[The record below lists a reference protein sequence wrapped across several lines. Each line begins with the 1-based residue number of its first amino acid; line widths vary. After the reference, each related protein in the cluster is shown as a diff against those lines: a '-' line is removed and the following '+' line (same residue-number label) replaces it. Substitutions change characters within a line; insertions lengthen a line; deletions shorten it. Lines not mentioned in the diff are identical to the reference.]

1 VNILVVLAAFV
12 ATGIPWVE
20 ALTIVM
26 AVGLFKGWRSAIVG
40 VVGAFLVLIV
50 VVGIF
55 GVTAAAYLDTSL
67 VHLLVGVFLLLFGLK
82 WLHKA
87 ILRTGG
93 VKSMPN
99 EAKAFEAAR
108 EKLTAGGERG
118 LGLDWGAAA
127 TSFSGVFMEGLEV
140 VFIVLALGGLYSV
153 PSVLTG
159 TAASLVAVGALG
171 AVVRGPLTQV
181 PENAIKYVVGLF
193 LTSFGTLFAGQGV
206 GVSWWHQDLAVL
218 PLIGIYGVASLVF
231 VLILRREP
239 RARGAGNPVLGVVRA
254 GVLRVWNLFV
264 DDGALTP
271 VAIASVLL
279 AAVVVD
285 RFEGQR
291 MLASGLLVV
300 GVLLAVIVG
309 IVGPA
314 RARKPKPKP
323 APKPADVPTDK
334 ELHAVR
340 N

>member
-1 VNILVVLAAFV
+1 MNILVVLAAFV
-12 ATGIPWVE
+12 ATGVPWVE

-40 VVGAFLVLIV
+40 VVGAFLVLV
-50 VVGIF
+50 AVVGIF
-55 GVTAAAYLDTSL
+55 GVTAAAYLDTSI

-108 EKLTAGGERG
+108 EKLTASGERG
-118 LGLDWGAAA
+118 LALDWGAAA

-159 TAASLVAVGALG
+159 TGASLVAVGALG

-181 PENAIKYVVGLF
+181 PENAIKYAVGLF

-206 GVSWWHQDLAVL
+206 GVAWWHQDLAVL

-231 VLILRREP
+231 VLMLRREP
-239 RARGAGNPVLGVVRA
+239 RPRGPGNVVFRLIRA
-254 GVLRVWNLFV
+254 ALLRVWNLFV

-271 VAIASVLL
+271 VAIGAVLV

-291 MLASGLLVV
+291 MLAAGLLVL
-300 GVLLAVIVG
+300 GVLLAVTVG

-314 RARKPKPKP
+314 RARKPKQ
-323 APKPADVPTDK
+323 AQESADLQTDK
-334 ELHAVR
+334 ELQAVR

>member
-1 VNILVVLAAFV
+1 
-12 ATGIPWVE
+12 
-20 ALTIVM
+20 
-26 AVGLFKGWRSAIVG
+26 
-40 VVGAFLVLIV
+40 
-50 VVGIF
+50 
-55 GVTAAAYLDTSL
+55 
-67 VHLLVGVFLLLFGLK
+67 
-82 WLHKA
+82 
-87 ILRTGG
+87 
-93 VKSMPN
+93 MPN

-108 EKLTAGGERG
+108 EKLTSGGDRGRG

-159 TAASLVAVGALG
+159 TAVSLVAVGALG

-193 LTSFGTLFAGQGV
+193 LTSFGTLFAGEGV

-218 PLIGIYGVASLVF
+218 PLIGIYGVASLVLV
-231 VLILRREP
+231 VLLRREP
-239 RARGAGNPVLGVVRA
+239 REHGAGNPVLGAVRA
-254 GVLRVWNLFV
+254 SVLRVWNLFV

-271 VAIASVLL
+271 VAIAAVLL

-285 RFEGQR
+285 RFQGQR
-291 MLASGLLVV
+291 TLASGLLVV

-314 RARKPKPKP
+314 RARKPKPIP
-323 APKPADVPTDK
+323 APEPADVPADK
-334 ELHAVR
+334 ELHAVH